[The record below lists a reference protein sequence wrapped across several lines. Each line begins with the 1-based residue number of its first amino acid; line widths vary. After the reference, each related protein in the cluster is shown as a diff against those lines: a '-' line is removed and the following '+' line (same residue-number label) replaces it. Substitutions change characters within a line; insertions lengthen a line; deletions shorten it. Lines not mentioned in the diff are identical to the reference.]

1 MHEIEDVRRKDPKRA
16 LGIMSGTSADGIGVA
31 SAVIQGSGL
40 DTRATI
46 EAFRVYPYAAVI
58 RERLLRLTTS
68 SGSATEVCLMNYV
81 LGELYAESALRLCA
95 EAGIDRE
102 DVDLIGM
109 DGHTIQR
116 VLPPVSV
123 GGVVT
128 GATLQIG
135 EPAMVAER
143 TGVATVSHFR
153 TRDVAVGGEGAPIS
167 SYVDYLLFR
176 HPRRTRAVLNIGG
189 ISAMTIAPAGAGVD
203 AVFAVTGGP
212 GNMVIDAVVQRLSGG
227 AQDYDVDGAR
237 ARRGAVHR
245 GLLDELMAHP
255 FFSRKPP
262 KSAGRELFGAAYV
275 DALMRRRAELG
286 VADDDLVATVTAL
299 TTEGIASQLDRFVRP
314 TVPVDD
320 IVAGG
325 GGVHNPVLMEMLR
338 ARVGPLSPLSDFG
351 IDVDAKEPLM
361 FAIFANE
368 TLHGIRGNVPA
379 ATGASR
385 PVVLGT
391 ITPGGRTTPV
401 RA

>member
-1 MHEIEDVRRKDPKRA
+1 MHGIEDVRRKDPKRA

-31 SAVIQGSGL
+31 SVVLHGAGV
-40 DTRATI
+40 DTRATT
-46 EAFRVYPYAAVI
+46 EAFRVYPYSTEI

-68 SGSATEVCLMNYV
+68 SGSASEVCLMNYV

-95 EAGIDRE
+95 EAGVDRE
-102 DVDLIGM
+102 GVDLIGM

-116 VLPPVSV
+116 VLPPVTV
-123 GGVVT
+123 GRVVT

-135 EPAMVAER
+135 EPAVVAER
-143 TGVATVSHFR
+143 TGIVTVSHFR

-176 HPRRTRAVLNIGG
+176 HNRRTRVVLNIGG
-189 ISAMTIAPAGAGVD
+189 ISAMTIAPAGAGVES
-203 AVFAVTGGP
+203 VFAVTGGP
-212 GNMVIDAVVQRLSGG
+212 GNMVIDAVVQRLSSGE
-227 AQDYDVDGAR
+227 QEYDVDGAR
-237 ARRGAVHR
+237 ARRGVVHR
-245 GLLDELMAHP
+245 SLLDELMTHP

-262 KSAGRELFGAAYV
+262 KSAGRELFGAGYV

-286 VADDDLVATVTAL
+286 IADDDLVATVTAL
-299 TTEGIASQLDRFVRP
+299 TAEGIASQLDRFVRP

-325 GGVHNPVLMEMLR
+325 GGVHNPTLMEMLSAR
-338 ARVGPLSPLSDFG
+338 AGPIRLLSDFG
-351 IDVDAKEPLM
+351 VDVDAKEPLM
-361 FAIFANE
+361 FAVFANE

-391 ITPGGRTTPV
+391 ITPGGRAAPV
-401 RA
+401 EG